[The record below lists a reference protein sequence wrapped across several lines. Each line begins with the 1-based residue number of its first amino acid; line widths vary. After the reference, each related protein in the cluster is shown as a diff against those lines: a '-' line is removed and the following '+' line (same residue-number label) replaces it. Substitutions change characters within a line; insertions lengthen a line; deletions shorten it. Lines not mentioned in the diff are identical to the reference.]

1 MKVGTNTWKTAFFT
15 KIFFHKKQQQNAKY
29 KHTKNDYDFKNQNW
43 ERFVNQWIYAKNFQS
58 RKYENK
64 TVKKN

>member
-1 MKVGTNTWKTAFFT
+1 MKVGTWKIHERPLFFA
-15 KIFFHKKQQQNAKY
+15 KIFFHKKKQQNAKY

-43 ERFVNQWIYAKNFQS
+43 ERFVNQWIYAKNF
-58 RKYENK
+58 KVENK